1 MSNVQID
8 VKTPPQLPAATAAAL
23 ADLMLLWQ
31 GSELKNI
38 SFQDFVASLISAD
51 GGNFLVI
58 GSDGKL
64 RATAQLPS
72 ALVSADA
79 GNYIV
84 IGGDNKLFAP
94 TPVTLTQEAG
104 LTGTVL
110 LDLAKKYGPT
120 FTGNITVDV
129 SGVTVGSY
137 LEVWHQDAG
146 APTLSLSAAGTLKQY
161 GASVYDPAKMNVY
174 SFVVESLSPLVVAY
188 TLSVEL

>member
-1 MSNVQID
+1 
-8 VKTPPQLPAATAAAL
+8 
-23 ADLMLLWQ
+23 
-31 GSELKNI
+31 
-38 SFQDFVASLISAD
+38 
-51 GGNFLVI
+51 
-58 GSDGKL
+58 
-64 RATAQLPS
+64 
-72 ALVSADA
+72 VSADA

>member
-1 MSNVQID
+1 MSNIIID
-8 VKTPPQLPAATAAAL
+8 GETPPQLPQATVAAL
-23 ADLMLLWQ
+23 LDLMLLWQ
-31 GSELKNI
+31 NSELKRM

-64 RATAQLPS
+64 RSTAPLPS
-72 ALVSADA
+72 TLVSTDA
-79 GNYIV
+79 GNYITT
-84 IGGDNKLFAP
+84 GGDNKLFAP

-104 LTGTVL
+104 VTGTVF

-137 LEVWHQDAG
+137 LEVWHQDTG

>member
-1 MSNVQID
+1 MSNVIID
-8 VKTPPQLPAATAAAL
+8 GKTPPQLTAATAAAL

-38 SFQDFVASLISAD
+38 SFQAFVASLISSD

-58 GSDGKL
+58 GSDSKL
-64 RATAQLPS
+64 RSTAPLPS
-72 ALVSADA
+72 TLVSTDA
-79 GNYIV
+79 GNYITT
-84 IGGDNKLFAP
+84 GLDNKLFSP

-104 LTGTVL
+104 VTGTVF

-120 FTGNITVDV
+120 FTGNVSIDI

-146 APTLSLSAAGTLKQY
+146 APTITLSGAGTLKQY